1 MEFLTLEQSL
11 IESRRPFWLVLTI
24 MASVLISCAG
34 PSDDPPMDST
44 TEEWVSLF
52 NGESLDGW
60 TPKIR
65 GEMFAED
72 ARNTFRVE
80 DGAITV
86 SYDSY
91 DSFGEEFGHLFH
103 NVPYDYYRLRYR
115 YRFLGDQVHD
125 GPGWAWR
132 NSGIMIHSPAGATM
146 GIDQD
151 FPISIE
157 VQLLGGN
164 GADERTTANL
174 CTPGTNVVIN
184 GELET
189 RHCISSTS
197 ATYHG
202 DDWVNGEIL
211 ALGDSLIVH
220 RIEGQDVLAYT
231 HPQMGGGS
239 VSGHDDSL
247 KVDGQLL
254 NGGYLSLQSE
264 SHPVQFKDLEILNLK
279 GCMDA
284 DNPAFKSYFIAND
297 PSSCGQ

>member
-1 MEFLTLEQSL
+1 MAFKALNCPRKFSWLTLVITSVM
-11 IESRRPFWLVLTI
+11 LV
-24 MASVLISCAG
+24 ACEN
-34 PSDDPPMDST
+34 PSNGLPTDAEV
-44 TEEWVSLF
+44 EEWVSLF
-52 NGESLDGW
+52 TGESLEGW
-60 TPKIR
+60 SPKIR
-65 GEMFAED
+65 GEEFGED

-86 SYDSY
+86 SYDEYGVFS
-91 DSFGEEFGHLFH
+91 EQFGHLFH
-103 NVPYDYYRLRYR
+103 ETPYEYYRLRYT
-115 YRFLGDQVHD
+115 YRFFGEQMDD

-146 GIDQD
+146 GVDQD

-164 GADERTTANL
+164 GTDERTTANL
-174 CTPGTNVVIN
+174 CTPGTNVVIS

-202 DDWVNGEIL
+202 DDWVSGEIL

-220 RIEGQDVLAYT
+220 MIEGQEVLAYT

-239 VSGHDDSL
+239 VSGHDESI
-247 KVDGQLL
+247 KVDGRLL
-254 NGGYLSLQSE
+254 AGGYFSLQSE
-264 SHPVQFKDLEILNLK
+264 SHPVQYKDLEILNLK

-284 DNPAFKSYFIAND
+284 DSPAFKSYFIVND
-297 PSSCGQ
+297 PSSCEQ